1 MNKPLIFISIF
12 FSLHFFFSFHLITI
26 SLIFH
31 FIFFSF
37 RFLFRYT
44 SPPLALVSL
53 GTLPP
58 ILLAARYF
66 GRVIRDRQ
74 KHVQELLSQSTTVAE
89 ETFSNVRTVRQF
101 AAEQHESLRY
111 SKKVEETYNEAVA
124 AGMAQ
129 AWFDGVVH
137 TAANG
142 AILGVLG
149 YGGVMVLAGD
159 ISAGDLASFL
169 LYSMLV
175 AGNVSAMSS
184 TYADVMKAGKS
195 IFKRRRSNVAVTIV
209 RVFFISLF
217 LLYCLLCNHSF
228 QTNPNCITKPL

>member
-1 MNKPLIFISIF
+1 
-12 FSLHFFFSFHLITI
+12 
-26 SLIFH
+26 
-31 FIFFSF
+31 
-37 RFLFRYT
+37 
-44 SPPLALVSL
+44 LALVSL

-209 RVFFISLF
+209 RVSFISLF
-217 LLYCLLCNHSF
+217 LFYCLLCYHSF